1 MDKES
6 DVIKDTVMLYNS
18 TPGIWLFPDGE
29 IITRYYEAQ
38 QKADKLGMNLQM
50 PNLRRFSNSH

>member
-1 MDKES
+1 MNKKS
-6 DVIKDTVMLYNS
+6 NVNKDTVMLYNS

>member
-1 MDKES
+1 MDKKN
-6 DVIKDTVMLYNS
+6 DVIKNTVMLYNS
-18 TPGIWLFPDGE
+18 TPGIWKFPDGKV
-29 IITRYYEAQ
+29 ITSYYEAQ

>member
-1 MDKES
+1 MDKNANLM
-6 DVIKDTVMLYNS
+6 KDKVMFYNS
-18 TPGIWLFPDGE
+18 TPGIWLFPDGKV
-29 IITRYYEAQ
+29 ITSYYEAQ